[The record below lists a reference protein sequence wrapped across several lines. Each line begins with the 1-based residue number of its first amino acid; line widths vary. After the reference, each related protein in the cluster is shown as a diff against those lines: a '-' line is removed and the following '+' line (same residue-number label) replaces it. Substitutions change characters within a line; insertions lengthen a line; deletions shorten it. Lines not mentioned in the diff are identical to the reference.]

1 MRTIVIGVDGSDTS
15 KRALQWALDYA
26 EPDDRLIAA
35 HVWRLIPAGA
45 FEVPAIDLTDLESRA
60 RVVLQE
66 SLDEVVDEA
75 SSKDGPTIESVVRM
89 GHVGEA
95 LIELSADADLLVV
108 GTRGYGGFRGLLLG
122 SVSTYIVHHAK
133 CPVTI
138 IPPTPGRGEE
148 AGAGD

>member
-1 MRTIVIGVDGSDTS
+1 MRTIVVGVDGSETS
-15 KRALQWALDYA
+15 KEALRWALDYA
-26 EPDDRLIAA
+26 DPSDRLIAA

-45 FEVPAIDLTDLESRA
+45 FEVPAIDLTDLENRA
-60 RVVLQE
+60 RTVLQE
-66 SLDEVVDEA
+66 SLDEVVGA
-75 SSKDGPTIESVVRM
+75 AAPADGPTIDTVVRM

-95 LIELSADADLLVV
+95 LIELSHDADLLVV

-138 IPPTPGRGEE
+138 IPPAPDDEE
-148 AGAGD
+148 E